1 MDHDFTMGAA
11 MLGNCKISSSNKGNT
26 KSEKVWN
33 IFIFF
38 FKYMYCAKNKPWTHG
53 NDNLST
59 RIECLKYEKNG
70 IRTLDLCAD
79 PENFPP
85 K

>member
-1 MDHDFTMGAA
+1 MY
-11 MLGNCKISSSNKGNT
+11 
-26 KSEKVWN
+26 
-33 IFIFF
+33 IFF

-53 NDNLST
+53 NENIST